1 MSRYQSL
8 NRARRRSFAAPNQP
22 AISANTYAGELKE
35 FITPA
40 VKSGDTLAN
49 NFINV
54 LDGVQYKAVLQTTT
68 IADDILQAGGAEA
81 CDWNSGD
88 SVSLGEQV
96 LTLDEYKVQ
105 EQLCRAIMVPTWV
118 SATGTRHGDI
128 SSNEFK
134 NFLLATTAAKV
145 AESVENAIWRGSSV
159 GIGLVGEDGTAL
171 TNAHFAASRLANA
184 TKQAITAFTAA
195 NVINEMGLVYQ
206 KAATEKASILN
217 KPDTTMY
224 VSNKTAALYRQALA
238 TAGGAIG
245 QSTDGGSPETIT
257 TTRGIGTGYNA
268 QVTNQ
273 ALNQL
278 NFLGIPI
285 AECSGMYDDVI
296 IIAQKQNLY
305 LGTNLQT
312 DLTDVQYIPTYQYD
326 GSDNVRI
333 VMRWGMG
340 TQVGIPADVILGA
353 TSAILTP

>member
-1 MSRYQSL
+1 MSRYRSL
-8 NRARRRSFAAPNQP
+8 NRARRREFTPPNQP
-22 AISANTYAGELKE
+22 AIAANTYAGELKE

-68 IADDILQAGGAEA
+68 IDDGILQAGGSEA

-105 EQLCRAIMVPTWV
+105 EQLCRALMVPTWV
-118 SATGTRHGDI
+118 SATGTRNGDI
-128 SSNEFK
+128 SSAEFK

-145 AESVENAIWRGSSV
+145 AEGVENAIWRGSSV

-171 TNAHFAASRLANA
+171 TNAHWAASRLAGA
-184 TKQAITAFTAA
+184 TTQAITELTAA
-195 NVINEMGLVYQ
+195 NVINEMGRVYQ
-206 KAATEKASILN
+206 KTATEKASILN

-238 TAGGAIG
+238 TAGGAALSSG
-245 QSTDGGSPETIT
+245 DAV
-257 TTRGIGTGYNA
+257 GTGYNA

-273 ALNQL
+273 AFGQL
-278 NFLGIPI
+278 NFLGLPI

-340 TQVGIPADVILGA
+340 TQVGIAADVIFGA
-353 TSAILTP
+353 PSAIITG